1 MPAKLALIFLSIL
14 QFTTNQLLQTNFESF
29 LPIVYEKVLSTL
41 FFIVISTCISLSYS
55 SFDDQLE
62 KLKILLMRSG
72 YPVKILDHCFQ
83 MFLDKIFNLPGTILT
98 VPKLSLS
105 LILPFTG
112 DHGLH

>member
-55 SFDDQLE
+55 SFDDELE
-62 KLKILLMRSG
+62 KLKILLMRYG
-72 YPVKILDHCFQ
+72 YPSKFLDYCFQ

-98 VPKLSLS
+98 APKLSLS